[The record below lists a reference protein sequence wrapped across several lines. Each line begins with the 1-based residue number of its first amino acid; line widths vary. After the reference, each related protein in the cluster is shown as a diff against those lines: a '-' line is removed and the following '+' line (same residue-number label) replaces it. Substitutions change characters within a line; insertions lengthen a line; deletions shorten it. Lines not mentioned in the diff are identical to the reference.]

1 MQQTDFASFC
11 VQWQHDW
18 LTRHILWVGS
28 ILLDDD
34 VKEVQDKFA
43 LAYVEDKGEVLT
55 CKSSNSKSIVRA
67 GFEYK
72 QTNPYPQ

>member
-1 MQQTDFASFC
+1 
-11 VQWQHDW
+11 
-18 LTRHILWVGS
+18 VGS